1 VTIQFAFKAP
11 GLSSEMGPANVALLY
26 AQSFIDPFGTL
37 WFIYLLPIFFVATKF
52 LRNVPS
58 LAVWVVAA
66 ALEMSHLHTG
76 WIVPDEFAARFVY
89 FYTGYLIA
97 KHVFALSELV
107 ARHKWFALIG
117 LETWA
122 VINSA
127 LVYSGLATLPVFSL
141 ALGYAGALAVIT
153 FAVLISRI
161 EAFDPVRYCGENSIV
176 IYLAFFLPMG
186 AMRTLLMKTGVIS
199 SVGVMAL
206 IVTLAGIFGALAIWW
221 AVRETRLSFLFV
233 RPESFR
239 LPAPKPLAM
248 QPAE

>member
-1 VTIQFAFKAP
+1 
-11 GLSSEMGPANVALLY
+11 M
-26 AQSFIDPFGTL
+26 
-37 WFIYLLPIFFVATKF
+37 
-52 LRNVPS
+52 
-58 LAVWVVAA
+58 
-66 ALEMSHLHTG
+66 
-76 WIVPDEFAARFVY
+76 
-89 FYTGYLIA
+89 
-97 KHVFALSELV
+97 
-107 ARHKWFALIG
+107 ARHVLAFADLVGKHKWLALIG

-153 FAVLISRI
+153 IAVLISRI

-186 AMRTLLMKTGVIS
+186 VTRTLLIKTGVIS
-199 SVGVMAL
+199 SVGMMAL

-221 AVRETRLSFLFV
+221 AVRESRLSFLFT
-233 RPESFR
+233 RPESFK
-239 LPAPKPLAM
+239 LPAHKPLAM